1 MRIAIPLVDG
11 KLSQH
16 FGHCEKFAIIQIDK
30 ERKEIASRQDVT
42 PPAHEPGVLP
52 KWLHGMDVD
61 VVIAGGMGQRAQQ
74 LFAENQ
80 IEVIVGAPAESA
92 EEIIAAY
99 LKDALVAGENICDH

>member
-16 FGHCEKFAIIQIDK
+16 FGHCERFAIIETDK
-30 ERKEIASRQDVT
+30 DRKEILSRQDVT

-52 KWLHGMDVD
+52 RWLQGMAVD
-61 VVIAGGMGQRAQQ
+61 IVIAGGMGQRAQQ

-80 IEVIVGAPAESA
+80 IEVIIGAPAESPG
-92 EEIIAAY
+92 EIIAAY